1 MKPLVQIMFIIS
13 KELPIIS
20 NKPMSHE
27 TKLRLEATTIFKFEA
42 LTEFTLEEESIS
54 GSKSQRLQF

>member
-1 MKPLVQIMFIIS
+1 
-13 KELPIIS
+13 
-20 NKPMSHE
+20 MSHE